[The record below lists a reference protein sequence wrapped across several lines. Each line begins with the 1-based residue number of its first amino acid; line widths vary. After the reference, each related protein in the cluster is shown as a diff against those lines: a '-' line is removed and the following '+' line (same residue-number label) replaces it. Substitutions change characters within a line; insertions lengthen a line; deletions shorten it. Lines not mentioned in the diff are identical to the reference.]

1 MGDRLSLSMSERR
14 QYGQNE
20 TYYKEMLPDAV
31 AYPKDEKE
39 VSEILQVCNNN
50 KCPII
55 PWGTGTSLEG
65 NSIPVNG
72 GITLSFENM
81 KSILNI
87 NADDMDV
94 TVQPGITREELNVY
108 LKELA
113 YFFQWTQKQMLQ

>member
-1 MGDRLSLSMSERR
+1 MSIEKAISQLKKTMGDRLSVSASERK

-39 VSEILQVCNNN
+39 VSEVMEICNKH
-50 KCPII
+50 KCPVI

-72 GITLSFENM
+72 GVTLSFENM
-81 KSILNI
+81 KKNL
-87 NADDMDV
+87 A
-94 TVQPGITREELNVY
+94 RESR
-108 LKELA
+108 
-113 YFFQWTQKQMLQ
+113 

>member
-1 MGDRLSLSMSERR
+1 MSIENAISQLKNLMGDRLSLSMSERR

-72 GITLSFENM
+72 GITL
-81 KSILNI
+81 
-87 NADDMDV
+87 
-94 TVQPGITREELNVY
+94 
-108 LKELA
+108 
-113 YFFQWTQKQMLQ
+113 